1 LPDHRIKPS
10 TILLQKDTFK
20 QGISAKI
27 KVAVVQQE
35 CFVAFFL
42 SVMLF
47 LFSIYVLRHLQNI
60 LTLSG
65 KNVPD
70 QSASLLMHSSH
81 CLQRKYASAC
91 KGYCFFT
98 FFRDIPENIQLDFKR
113 AYHTWLNGN
122 AEKSMFK
129 SNKRSRREIP
139 GIELRQKKL
148 AIFNEQR
155 GLLSSAEQ
163 EGIDI
168 ADERNVMVL

>member
-81 CLQRKYASAC
+81 CLQREVRVC
-91 KGYCFFT
+91 
-98 FFRDIPENIQLDFKR
+98 Q
-113 AYHTWLNGN
+113 
-122 AEKSMFK
+122 
-129 SNKRSRREIP
+129 
-139 GIELRQKKL
+139 
-148 AIFNEQR
+148 
-155 GLLSSAEQ
+155 
-163 EGIDI
+163 
-168 ADERNVMVL
+168 